1 MLIHEFD
8 QQAAADEA
16 DEGEW
21 PEWLVQVAP
30 CTHSDGAAI
39 ATVVSCASDSVLVA
53 HCKSRNLVLELTRIE
68 FHGNSHTCDFFGLLM
83 GHKKNS
89 SHTKSQKNIEL
100 NDGPKR
106 VD

>member
-30 CTHSDGAAI
+30 CTHSDGAAT
-39 ATVVSCASDSVLVA
+39 ATVVSCATQPLSTQPLSTQPLSTQLSAQPLSAYKQSVRQAVA
-53 HCKSRNLVLELTRIE
+53 LKSE
-68 FHGNSHTCDFFGLLM
+68 
-83 GHKKNS
+83 
-89 SHTKSQKNIEL
+89 
-100 NDGPKR
+100 
-106 VD
+106 